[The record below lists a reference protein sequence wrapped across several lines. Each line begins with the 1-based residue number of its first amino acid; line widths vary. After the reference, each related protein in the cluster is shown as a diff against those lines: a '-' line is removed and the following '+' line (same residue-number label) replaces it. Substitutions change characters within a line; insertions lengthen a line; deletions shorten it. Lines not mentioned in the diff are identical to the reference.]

1 MLLSVSVV
9 YSAESPQIPSIKT
22 PGGYCWWTRSS
33 YLQVNTVTL
42 VAVYTT
48 DWIIPTGDLYHNQI
62 YIYIYIYIL
71 ISYLHIHILPW
82 NTIYK
87 GHVFTAI
94 LLDSALHQA
103 KNHRAFGS
111 LIQGTW
117 DSRSQEPATVAR
129 WTHRVTTG
137 SMPCCRCSCWCRGS
151 SCKNGRGVNHDYYEI

>member
-1 MLLSVSVV
+1 MI
-9 YSAESPQIPSIKT
+9 Y
-22 PGGYCWWTRSS
+22 
-33 YLQVNTVTL
+33 
-42 VAVYTT
+42 
-48 DWIIPTGDLYHNQI
+48 III
-62 YIYIYIYIL
+62 IYIYIYIL

-87 GHVFTAI
+87 GQVLTAI

-103 KNHRAFGS
+103 KNRRDFGS

-151 SCKNGRGVNHDYYEI
+151 SCKKWQRGRLWLLWNLGYSIYHHSLIGYFGRLFQAPVLFQQSIFKNNHPLSGLKKHHKFLFIKIL